1 MKIRAYKILISL
13 VLIMSALVIGL
24 RGTSSLPNVY
34 QTDTLQNVASVQ
46 GIGLGQQLW
55 ADNLTRSEIWPLNV
69 PSIATDN
76 LQLNGSLILNVG
88 FSNQANAQAVSV
100 SHSINLSLD
109 KNPIVIVQVT
119 VSQGAHYG
127 VRFSGLTPVG
137 ATFNAWE
144 ESSDLQHR
152 PGLGTP
158 ENISAN
164 LQSQAYLANSQIPP
178 PGSRITQISFYVE
191 ATPGTQ
197 GQYSMRVTSLQAFA
211 QEQVASKTSSE
222 ISGSFL
228 DVVMDLNLPA
238 TDLSLFQ
245 AFISF
250 DIRGTSNLQY
260 TPFLV
265 NGTKVLAQGF
275 TYVQIS
281 ATAHQNAVLL
291 PQLATTLPSILSQNS
306 TQIIISAKSGQVN
319 YFKLADLSFKYTS
332 TPLQT
337 QGLVDPNLANFLTG
351 YYVLFLFVTPIVA
364 VILVSKVFKSEN

>member
-1 MKIRAYKILISL
+1 MKIRVSTILVSL

-24 RGTSSLPNVY
+24 RGTSSQPNVY
-34 QTDTLQNVASVQ
+34 QTGTLQNVTSIQ
-46 GIGLGQQLW
+46 GIMLGERLW
-55 ADNLTRSEIWPLNV
+55 ADNLTRSESWPLNA
-69 PSIATDN
+69 PNTATAN
-76 LQLNGSLILNVG
+76 LQLNGSLTLSVG
-88 FSNQANAQAVSV
+88 FSNQANAQAVSI

-119 VSQGAHYG
+119 VSPGAHYG
-127 VRFSGLTPVG
+127 VRFSGLTPNG
-137 ATFNAWE
+137 ATFNAWQ

-164 LQSQAYLANSQIPP
+164 LQSQAFLANGQIPP
-178 PGSRITQISFYVE
+178 LGSRITQISFYVE

-211 QEQVASKTSSE
+211 QEQVASTSSE

-228 DVVMDLNLPA
+228 DVVMSLNLPP

-245 AFISF
+245 TFVSF

-260 TPFLV
+260 IPFLV
-265 NGTKVLAQGF
+265 NGTNVLAQGF
-275 TYVQIS
+275 TYTQIS
-281 ATAHQNAVLL
+281 ATVHENAVLL
-291 PQLATTLPSILSQNS
+291 PQLAATFPSILTANS
-306 TQIIISAKSGQVN
+306 TEIIISSKSGEVN
-319 YFKLADLSFKYTS
+319 YFKLDDLSFKYTS
-332 TPLQT
+332 TPLQS

-351 YYVLFLFVTPIVA
+351 YYILFLFVTPIAA
-364 VILVSKVFKSEN
+364 VILLSKVFKSEN